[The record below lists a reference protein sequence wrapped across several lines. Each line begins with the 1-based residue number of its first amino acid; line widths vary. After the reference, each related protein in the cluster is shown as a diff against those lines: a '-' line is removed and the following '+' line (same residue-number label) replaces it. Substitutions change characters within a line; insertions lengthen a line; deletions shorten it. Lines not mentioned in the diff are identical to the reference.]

1 MQNYTNSVEQ
11 QNFFFHNEKNL
22 ANLKNV
28 RTFVSSFQTVKA
40 MNKIVV
46 GFDFSSGS
54 AYAVDLAIDIANRW
68 KNDIR
73 LVYVKEKK
81 EDEAPIRAE
90 IERRNAGV
98 AHLLKGIKLEYVL
111 RQGNP
116 AEELAKQA
124 TEDEANL
131 LIVGTHGMSGM
142 KKGLLGKNS
151 YRTVELSPAPVLL
164 IREDFNFNKALETIV
179 VPIDSSDDTRQKAA
193 HAATFAKSFGS
204 TIHLLGLYTTSA
216 PSIRQ
221 VVNNYINMV
230 KRYFDNNN
238 IQYVTKFLDVKD
250 NVTVDTLAYA
260 ETVNADMIAIMTE
273 QESTFSNLL
282 MGSFAQQMITQSRI
296 PVLTVR
302 PKRVLADTAQY

>member
-1 MQNYTNSVEQ
+1 
-11 QNFFFHNEKNL
+11 
-22 ANLKNV
+22 
-28 RTFVSSFQTVKA
+28 
-40 MNKIVV
+40 MNKVVV

-68 KNDIR
+68 QNDIR

-116 AEELAKQA
+116 AEELTKQA
-124 TEDEANL
+124 EEDEASL
-131 LIVGTHGMSGM
+131 LIVGTHGMSGL
-142 KKGLLGKNS
+142 KKGILGRNS
-151 YRTVELSPAPVLL
+151 YRTVELSPVPVLL

-193 HAATFAKSFGS
+193 QAATFAKTFGS
-204 TIHLLGLYTTSA
+204 TIHILGLFTSSA
-216 PSIRQ
+216 SSVRQ
-221 VVNNYINMV
+221 VVKNYVGMV
-230 KRYFDNNN
+230 QRYFTKNNVN
-238 IQYVTKFLDVKD
+238 FITEFTDVKG
-250 NVTVDTLAYA
+250 NVTTDTIEYA
-260 ETVNADMIAIMTE
+260 NKVNADMIAIMTE
-273 QESTFSNLL
+273 QESALTSLI
-282 MGSFAQQMITQSRI
+282 MGTYAQQMLSQSTI

-302 PKRVLADTAQY
+302 PRKVLADTANY